1 MELFRQGR
9 YEEAAV
15 QFEESLRLHENSE
28 VWNDWAAAQ
37 AAAGHIREAT
47 EGFEKALRLDPQ
59 NVMASTNLRFLT
71 GHNAARTTL
80 TASSSPARLLHQ
92 RAIQHYKQGKHKEA
106 LGLIERALKSEETSQ
121 RWNDFATMQLAVK
134 NFVVAES
141 GYRRA
146 LELDPANQLA
156 AANLVGLL
164 EGLGRDQEASQF
176 LSAASAELVQKNRDA
191 ALIAVARTGDTQ
203 VLATQ
208 LFKYVSRFPGQD
220 PELPIGMAEALKRA
234 RNSGFLARQC
244 FGLVAR
250 LPSEAVCAV
259 LIAFVLLAARDP
271 IFHSVVAL
279 WHMNL
284 GDYDR
289 ALAAFQKVF
298 DASPA
303 DLFAESM
310 IIECQHQR
318 HARCPTCPDPFE
330 GIEKYLRDRFC
341 EKPWRHFE
349 VGVDN
354 GAYLCCPAWLPI
366 CIGMPCRASAEDI
379 WHSDVAAEVRKSV
392 LEGSFKYCSKV
403 HCPSIAARNLPSRSS
418 VRECFPELH
427 PVVAAQGAVPKPS
440 TLVLSYDRTCNL
452 ACPQCRSSF
461 YSAGR
466 AEQEQMDRDYQEFI
480 LTVVRDATAVTLE
493 GSGEVFSSRHSRRI
507 LGLLKRDQYPNL
519 KFSIISNGQ
528 LFDRRSFE
536 SFDLKGRLMQVD
548 ISIDAAHPE
557 TYKVVRRGGDFNRLL
572 RNLQF
577 LDDLR
582 IKEAEGFRLILR
594 FVVSA
599 MNFREIPEFVTLARR
614 FHADSILFTII
625 RNWGCF
631 GKGEFEQMNVAS
643 PTNPLHEEF
652 VEILDS
658 PELLDPIVDMGSIQ
672 TYRRNTF

>member
-1 MELFRQGR
+1 
-9 YEEAAV
+9 
-15 QFEESLRLHENSE
+15 
-28 VWNDWAAAQ
+28 
-37 AAAGHIREAT
+37 
-47 EGFEKALRLDPQ
+47 
-59 NVMASTNLRFLT
+59 MA
-71 GHNAARTTL
+71 TL
-80 TASSSPARLLHQ
+80 TLSSSPARVLHQ
-92 RAIQHYKQGKHKEA
+92 EAIQHYLQGKHEEA
-106 LGLIERALKSEETSQ
+106 LGLIELALKNEETSP
-121 RWNDFATMQLAVK
+121 RWNDFATMQLAIK
-134 NFVVAES
+134 NLEAAEA

-156 AANLVGLL
+156 AANLVALL
-164 EGLGRDQEASQF
+164 EGLGRDREAAQF
-176 LSAASAELVQKNRDA
+176 LSAASPELVQKNRDA
-191 ALIAVARTGDTQ
+191 ALLAVARTGNTQ
-203 VLATQ
+203 RLVTQ
-208 LFKYVSRFPGQD
+208 LIKYVSRFPEQD
-220 PELPIGMAEALKRA
+220 PELSICMAEALKRA
-234 RNSGFLARQC
+234 RHSGFLARQC
-244 FGLVAR
+244 FALLSR
-250 LPSEAVCAV
+250 LPREGACAV

-271 IFHSVVAL
+271 IFHSVLAL
-279 WHMNL
+279 WHMNQ

-298 DASPA
+298 DSNPA

-318 HARCPTCPDPFE
+318 RARCPTSPDPFE
-330 GIEKYLRDRFC
+330 GIEDYLRDHFC

-349 VGVDN
+349 VGADN
-354 GAYLCCPAWLPI
+354 GAYLCCPAWQPI
-366 CIGMPCRASAEDI
+366 CIGMPSRASSEDI

-392 LEGSFKYCSKV
+392 LEGSFRYCSKV
-403 HCPSIAARNLPSRSS
+403 HCPGIAARNLPSRHSIP
-418 VRECFPELH
+418 ECFPELH
-427 PVVAAQGAVPKPS
+427 AVLADEEAVPKPS

-461 YSAGR
+461 YSASR
-466 AEQEQMDRDYQEFI
+466 AQQEQMERDYQQFI
-480 LTVVRDATAVTLE
+480 LTVARDATAVTLD

-536 SFDLKGRLMQVD
+536 TFDLKGRLMQVD
-548 ISIDAAHPE
+548 ISIDAACPE

-582 IKEAEGFRLILR
+582 IKEGEGFRLVLR

-614 FHADSILFTII
+614 FHADSILFTIL

-631 GKGEFEQMNVAS
+631 RKGEFEQMNVAS
-643 PTNPLHEEF
+643 PTNPLHERF

-658 PELLDPIVDMGSIQ
+658 PELLDPIVDMGSIL
-672 TYRRNTF
+672 TYRRITL